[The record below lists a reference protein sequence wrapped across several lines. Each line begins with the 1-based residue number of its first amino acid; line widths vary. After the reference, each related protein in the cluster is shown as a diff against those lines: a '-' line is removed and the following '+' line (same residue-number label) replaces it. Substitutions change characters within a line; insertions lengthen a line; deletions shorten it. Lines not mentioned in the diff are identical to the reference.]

1 MKTRK
6 NEIQK
11 DGHFDNDQFIE
22 RRIVIG
28 FITDSDYTGKVLS
41 LKNAD
46 TIRLL
51 GSPSAKKLASWCIEY
66 YQQYHKSPGNDIK
79 DIFMKQT
86 KYLSDGEAIDIEN
99 ILEGLS
105 DEHEDRGSEAYL
117 FDQTVE
123 YLRVRQMELLKV
135 DIEKALGQNDLDTCY
150 KLHSKFKP
158 IQIEPDEKEYNTGK
172 EIYNMEIEPVKWLI
186 EDLLPKGLTVF
197 GGQSKLGKSYLAL
210 NMSLHLAQNK
220 YMFADQTM
228 SAYKGLRGPVLYLA
242 LEDPK
247 ARLKSRMKKIDPDP
261 DMKLLER
268 YFNVFWSFEKLY
280 KGGLINLE
288 EWLKKSKRPKL
299 IVIDVIAKVWDMRTN
314 VGAGRYYSQ
323 EYEIFGPLADL
334 AHKYDTS
341 IIAITHTK
349 KSKEADVFNEILGG
363 AGTQGP
369 ADNLM
374 VLSRHPSNSNQRIL
388 AIRGKD
394 MDDKRLLFE
403 VYNEGA
409 DWQCEGEVEEVQKT
423 NERQAIVDYLGL
435 EGSMSFKDI
444 QQAAKDE
451 DIDVSPNSVNTMLR
465 KMVKEGTL
473 IQNQVYGK
481 YSVAGKTNE
490 MIRIKHTGKRL
501 VE

>member
-1 MKTRK
+1 MKTRR
-6 NEIQK
+6 NEIK
-11 DGHFDNDQFIE
+11 EDGHFDRDQFID

-28 FITDSDYTGKVLS
+28 LITDSDYTGKVLS

-46 TIRLL
+46 PIRLL
-51 GSPSAKKLASWCIEY
+51 GSPSAKKLASWCVEH
-66 YQQYHKSPGNDIK
+66 YQKYHKSPGNDIEG
-79 DIFMKQT
+79 IFMEQT
-86 KYLSDGEAIDIEN
+86 KYLSDGEAIDIED
-99 ILEGLS
+99 ILSGLS

-135 DIEKALGQNDLDTCY
+135 DIEKALEQNNLDTCY
-150 KLHSKFKP
+150 KLQSTFKP

-186 EDLLPKGLTVF
+186 KDLIPKGLTVF
-197 GGQSKLGKSYLAL
+197 GGQSKIGKSYLTL

-228 SAYKGLRGPVLYLA
+228 SAYKGAKGPVLYLA

-247 ARLKSRMKKIDPDP
+247 ARMKSRMEKIDPDP
-261 DMKLLER
+261 DLKLLKW
-268 YFNVFWSFEKLY
+268 YFKVFWSFEKLY
-280 KGGLINLE
+280 KGGLNDLE

-299 IVIDVIAKVWDMRTN
+299 IVIDVIAKVWDMRNN
-314 VGAGRYYSQ
+314 VGAGRWYNQ
-323 EYEIFGPLADL
+323 EYAIFGPLADL

-349 KSKEADVFNEILGG
+349 KTKEADVFNEILGG

-374 VLSRHPSNSNQRIL
+374 VLSRGMESNQRIL

-403 VYNEGA
+403 VFNEGA
-409 DWQCEGEVEEVQKT
+409 DWQCEGEVDEVQKT
-423 NERQAIVDYLGL
+423 NERQAIVDYLGM
-435 EGSMSFKDI
+435 EGSMSLKDI
-444 QQAAKDE
+444 QQAAKDGE
-451 DIDVSPNSVNTMLR
+451 IEASPNSVNTMLR
-465 KMVKEGTL
+465 KMVKDGTL
-473 IQNQVYGK
+473 VQPTYGK
-481 YSVAGKTNE
+481 YSVPGKTNE